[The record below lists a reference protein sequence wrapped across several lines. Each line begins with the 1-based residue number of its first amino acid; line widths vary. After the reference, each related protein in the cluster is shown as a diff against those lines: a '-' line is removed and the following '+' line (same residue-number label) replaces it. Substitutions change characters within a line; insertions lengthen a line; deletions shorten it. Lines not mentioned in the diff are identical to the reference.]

1 MHCAVGCTNGWRRG
15 AVNGQNGKYGRRGAC
30 RFKALAGG
38 KPGVETLQ
46 LFRKVQAT
54 INPTANDLAYPASH
68 TPF

>member
-1 MHCAVGCTNGWRRG
+1 MHCAVGCTNARRCG

-46 LFRKVQAT
+46 LFRKVEAT
-54 INPTANDLAYPASH
+54 KNAPANDLAYPACH